1 MYLSHLYEFFTIKE
15 MLEINLDELSLSF
28 NTS

>member
-1 MYLSHLYEFFTIKE
+1 MYLSHLDELFTVKE
-15 MLEINLDELSLSF
+15 MLGENLDELSLSF